1 MAAVISS
8 LCAGRVRGATG
19 TVCLCGT
26 GGEGKVNKK
35 GRGKLKCPLKQIG
48 KQILVEKDVV
58 FVMES

>member
-26 GGEGKVNKK
+26 EGEGKVKK
-35 GRGKLKCPLKQIG
+35 IGRLKRQ
-48 KQILVEKDVV
+48 
-58 FVMES
+58 